1 MLRLEL
7 ELNELDYSALADG
20 LLPYRAEELKRQGK
34 LMAGLLSA
42 CPEMAKKLLSR
53 LSQGQLDSLAA
64 QAINRNASAMARRGE
79 ELAAELGVATRIISV
94 RATAW

>member
-1 MLRLEL
+1 
-7 ELNELDYSALADG
+7 
-20 LLPYRAEELKRQGK
+20 
-34 LMAGLLSA
+34 
-42 CPEMAKKLLSR
+42 MAKKLLSR

-79 ELAAELGVATRIISV
+79 ELAAEMGVATRIISV

>member
-7 ELNELDYSALADG
+7 ELNELDYSALAEV
-20 LLPYRAEELKRQGK
+20 LLPLMAEELRRQGNP
-34 LMAGLLSA
+34 MAGLLSA
-42 CPEMAKKLLSR
+42 SPEMTKKLLSR

-64 QAINRNASAMARRGE
+64 QAINRNASTMARWGE
-79 ELAAELGVATRIISV
+79 ALAAEQGVRTRIVNV

>member
-7 ELNELDYSALADG
+7 ELNELDYSALAEV
-20 LLPYRAEELKRQGK
+20 LRPLMAEELRQQGNP
-34 LMAGLLSA
+34 MAGLLSA
-42 CPEMAKKLLSR
+42 SPEMAKKLLSR

-64 QAINRNASAMARRGE
+64 QAINRNASTMARRGE
-79 ELAAELGVATRIISV
+79 ALAAEQGVRTRIVNV

>member
-7 ELNELDYSALADG
+7 ELNELDYSALADV
-20 LLPYRAEELKRQGK
+20 LLPLMAEELKRQGNP
-34 LMAGLLSA
+34 MAGLLSA
-42 CPEMAKKLLSR
+42 SPEMAKKLLSR

-79 ELAAELGVATRIISV
+79 ELAAEMGVATRIISV